1 MLLPSLVSCG
11 MAVERS
17 GDLGNRFWR
26 ALLWGCDGA
35 GAKGNYTSDS
45 SCCEECGGLKEPGL
59 GGSAL
64 YRALGSVGGGKDARH
79 EGRGGEGRGGEGS
92 GAGDEALAYRVVWP

>member
-1 MLLPSLVSCG
+1 

-79 EGRGGEGRGGEGS
+79 EGRGGEGS